1 MEIIRIIKNKDYTV
15 ISNNIFKNKKL
26 SLKAKGLLCMIL
38 SFSDDWDL
46 TIEGLTKICT
56 EGRRSIGSTINE
68 LIENKYIKRKIIRE
82 KGIIRSWE
90 YIVYEEPEA
99 RNVEMVNVDVDNALQ
114 YNTINN
120 KVSINKDIDWIE
132 EVEGLDYPEQ
142 IKIDFIEYW
151 QEQSKSGKTRQ
162 SMQKTWSTI
171 RRLKTWAKND
181 KNWNKQSSSK
191 IEQQM
196 DSYKGAL
203 NLLDKQYERTN

>member
-26 SLKAKGLLCMIL
+26 SLKAKGLLCLLL
-38 SFSDDWDL
+38 SFSNEWEL
-46 TIEGLTKICT
+46 SIQGLTKICT
-56 EGRRSIGSTINE
+56 EGRRSVASGLNE
-68 LIENKYIKRKIIRE
+68 LIENGYMIRRVKRY
-82 KGIIRSWE
+82 KGVFESWE
-90 YIVYEEPEA
+90 YIVYEQPQAHNEE
-99 RNVEMVNVDVDNALQ
+99 VDNEEVDNVLQ

-142 IKIDFIEYW
+142 IKTDFIEYW

-162 SMQKTWSTI
+162 SMQKTWCTV

-181 KNWNKQSSSK
+181 KTWNKQSSSK